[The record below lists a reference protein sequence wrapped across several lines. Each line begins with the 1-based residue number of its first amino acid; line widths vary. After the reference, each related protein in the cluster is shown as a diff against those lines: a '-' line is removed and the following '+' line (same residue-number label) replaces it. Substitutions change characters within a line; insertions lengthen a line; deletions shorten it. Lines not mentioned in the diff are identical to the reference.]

1 MMNDNLDQ
9 DTKNFLSDLA
19 VLLSDHHVIS
29 LSTDYDTVR
38 FVFDDA
44 SVISFD
50 RYVDNK
56 LINLKSIKYFSD
68 YVPKC
73 MRDMPAEA
81 INIGE

>member
-1 MMNDNLDQ
+1 MMNNNLDQ
-9 DTKNFLSDLA
+9 NTKNFLSDLA
-19 VLLSDHHVIS
+19 ILLSDYNVIS

-56 LINLKSIKYFSD
+56 LVNLKSIKYFSD
-68 YVPKC
+68 YVPN
-73 MRDMPAEA
+73 AESKSEE
-81 INIGE
+81 NE

>member
-1 MMNDNLDQ
+1 MNDNLDQ
-9 DTKNFLSDLA
+9 NTKNFLSDLA
-19 VLLSDHHVIS
+19 VLLSDYNVIS

-44 SVISFD
+44 SVITFD

-56 LINLKSIKYFSD
+56 LVNLKSIKYLSD

-73 MRDMPAEA
+73 MRDMP
-81 INIGE
+81 GD

>member
-56 LINLKSIKYFSD
+56 LINLKSIKYFSN
-68 YVPKC
+68 YVPNTE
-73 MRDMPAEA
+73 R
-81 INIGE
+81 

>member
-1 MMNDNLDQ
+1 MNDNLDQ

-19 VLLSDHHVIS
+19 VLLSDYRVIS

-38 FVFDDA
+38 FVFDDE

-56 LINLKSIKYFSD
+56 LVNLKSIKYFSD
-68 YVPKC
+68 YVPN
-73 MRDMPAEA
+73 AESRSEE
-81 INIGE
+81 NE

>member
-9 DTKNFLSDLA
+9 NTKNFLSDLA
-19 VLLSDHHVIS
+19 VLLSDYNVIS

-38 FVFDDA
+38 FVFDDE

-56 LINLKSIKYFSD
+56 LVNLKSIKYFSD
-68 YVPKC
+68 YVPN
-73 MRDMPAEA
+73 AER
-81 INIGE
+81 